1 MRPAWDKEEEGV
13 DHSRYL
19 ASHREQENP
28 EEESH
33 GHQIRET
40 EREIQ
45 AAVLR
50 SRLDGEEDEKG

>member
-1 MRPAWDKEEEGV
+1 M

-40 EREIQ
+40 KREIQ

-50 SRLDGEEDEKG
+50 SRLDSEEDEKG